1 MDSNNDLP
9 QNSRGGA
16 TFELTIITEQR
27 QVTITWPQPNSQG
40 FVVWGETFHSIPSLF
55 ERLEVWQKE
64 YGEATFR
71 NIWIDAA
78 YAINALHDNIKD
90 VIDQVRVKLYE
101 LALRMPGHAAFEQST
116 TWNDHFTAY
125 KTAYAEENKKRV
137 NSAEETIRK
146 TWKDLGL
153 KIFHLHS
160 SQGYHRA
167 LGRLA
172 NKVPDVQKARQ
183 WLNLAVH
190 YRVTNG
196 GRGKPKTGVYCPVD
210 VVVVLRWQADLNENK
225 WTVWTTGAPRELTSK
240 ELQDIGLE
248 FTVDLMLQRRS
259 KFELPSKAFQIELQ
273 NPRMIANA
281 DKGTEVL
288 EPGRSES
295 QSRSR
300 NADPMEFDS
309 SSTLFRRQRH
319 PPSILSNNDENYSQ
333 DNNSGHPPS
342 AFPASIKEQN
352 HNPNSHQAPERCPL
366 PLVEPD
372 CAAQDQGNRSS
383 RSELKA
389 RDEESNDAISSAWNA
404 KIGTGENTTVDSRP
418 EAQYDNQGPKNPPPN
433 IPKPSGSK
441 NKVQNEVI
449 SCTCR
454 GFFRE
459 NAFRDV
465 KRLEETVT
473 SKSRSELR
481 TFALGTIYANREHF
495 KSARSLP
502 LCKEHGNKLAS
513 LSGLNTYQWTT
524 DLLMAFKAV
533 AVFAK
538 DEEDWNRASKQP
550 GTWIYFRDAVKPT
563 RRINQPLPWKYK
575 PDMEATRFI
584 KEGIDF
590 DEILKDILDFVGAPF
605 KVPDLK
611 QQLAQNGFIDI
622 PNVFDW
628 WFDEPNISKLKS
640 LAFYA
645 KAESDRYRYHLVSN
659 NGPQSAI
666 CLDQKFSLFQQAMA
680 LDPLLYLINVCLRE
694 DHHIELVAF
703 PRPVLATDS
712 NTSSDPFYVPCS
724 LYNWA
729 ESDGESYN
737 SNLYG
742 MVSFTDESPNNCDR
756 LVSGLSTTKVTK
768 EFLVE
773 YSEKL
778 QELRGFPMRIRSDH
792 LLEDQATKAA
802 IDAVNVMYEKPVLQ
816 DCRMPLNTRS
826 VRIMRP
832 SVPRAHVGSGSRLVF
847 MPTYV
852 AIHPEADGTIATD
865 SGLTLF
871 DLATSYNYRAFL
883 TVGPFGNQESG
894 VASDPWFL
902 ETVLRGVSSL
912 SEAMIG
918 FKQFT
923 DPDVVCELKVLFGKD
938 RSRFR
943 TYLHNWRDKLSECVI
958 ERYQIFEANEKATYG
973 DRSFTKQKID
983 SQKPEVE
990 EEWHETSKSEAA
1002 NDSDMSEDDPGS
1014 DNVFDQ
1020 KGDYIDFRAYFFPSD
1035 ESELEDDNEDVITA
1049 PIRKRERKIKIANSL
1064 RKRFK
1069 RTL

>member
-1 MDSNNDLP
+1 MD
-9 QNSRGGA
+9 
-16 TFELTIITEQR
+16 
-27 QVTITWPQPNSQG
+27 
-40 FVVWGETFHSIPSLF
+40 
-55 ERLEVWQKE
+55 
-64 YGEATFR
+64 
-71 NIWIDAA
+71 
-78 YAINALHDNIKD
+78 
-90 VIDQVRVKLYE
+90 
-101 LALRMPGHAAFEQST
+101 
-116 TWNDHFTAY
+116 
-125 KTAYAEENKKRV
+125 
-137 NSAEETIRK
+137 
-146 TWKDLGL
+146 
-153 KIFHLHS
+153 
-160 SQGYHRA
+160 
-167 LGRLA
+167 
-172 NKVPDVQKARQ
+172 
-183 WLNLAVH
+183 
-190 YRVTNG
+190 
-196 GRGKPKTGVYCPVD
+196 
-210 VVVVLRWQADLNENK
+210 ENK
-225 WTVWTTGAPRELTSK
+225 WTAWTTEAPRELTSK
-240 ELQDIGLE
+240 ELEDIGLE
-248 FTVDLMLQRRS
+248 FTVDLMLQGRS
-259 KFELPSKAFQIELQ
+259 KFELHSEAFQIEPQ
-273 NPRMIANA
+273 NPRMIA
-281 DKGTEVL
+281 D
-288 EPGRSES
+288 
-295 QSRSR
+295 
-300 NADPMEFDS
+300 ADPMEFGS

-319 PPSILSNNDENYSQ
+319 PLSILSTNDENYSQ
-333 DNNSGHPPS
+333 DDDSSHPPS
-342 AFPASIKEQN
+342 AFSASSKEQN
-352 HNPNSHQAPERCPL
+352 HNQNPHQAPECCPL
-366 PLVEPD
+366 QLVEPD
-372 CAAQDQGNRSS
+372 YAAQEQGNRYS

-389 RDEESNDAISSAWNA
+389 RDEESNDAISSAWNR
-404 KIGTGENTTVDSRP
+404 KIGTGT
-418 EAQYDNQGPKNPPPN
+418 KNPPPN

-441 NKVQNEVI
+441 NKVQKVI

-454 GFFRE
+454 DFFRE

-473 SKSRSELR
+473 NKSRAELR

-513 LSGLNTYQWTT
+513 LSGLNTYQWTP

-533 AVFAK
+533 AAFAK

-584 KEGIDF
+584 KE
-590 DEILKDILDFVGAPF
+590 
-605 KVPDLK
+605 VPDLK
-611 QQLAQNGFIDI
+611 QQLAQNGFVDI

-628 WFDEPNISKLKS
+628 WFNEPNTSNLKS

-659 NGPQSAI
+659 NGPQSAL

-694 DHHIELVAF
+694 DHHIELVTF

-712 NTSSDPFYVPCS
+712 NTSSDPLYVPCS

-737 SNLYG
+737 SNLHG

-756 LVSGLSTTKVTK
+756 LVSGLLTTRVTK
-768 EFLVE
+768 DFLVE

-778 QELRGFPMRIRSDH
+778 QELRGFPMRIHSDH

-816 DCRMPLNTRS
+816 DRRMPLNTRS

-832 SVPRAHVGSGSRLVF
+832 SVPRAHVGSGNRLVF

-871 DLATSYNYRAFL
+871 ELATSYNYRAFL
-883 TVGPFGNQESG
+883 TVGPFGNQEAG

-943 TYLHNWRDKLSECVI
+943 TYLHNWRDKLSEYVI

-983 SQKPEVE
+983 SQKPAVE

-1002 NDSDMSEDDPGS
+1002 NDSDMSEDDPVS
-1014 DNVFDQ
+1014 DNIFDQ
-1020 KGDYIDFRAYFFPSD
+1020 KGDYTDFRAYFFPSD
-1035 ESELEDDNEDVITA
+1035 ESELEDDNEGVITA
-1049 PIRKRERKIKIANSL
+1049 PIRKRERKIKIVNSP